1 MGTNQSN
8 CYHDYPKLE
17 ENMVSTVRCHHI
29 RNDDNINAFLY
40 ILLSTILTEVDH
52 RQMLSCMEVR
62 SKKKKHISKRSNSRN
77 IGTTKRCNIAAS
89 LFCNRSDSPYGISA
103 SLKTQLNWNLVSS
116 LYPQQIVFL
125 IASLVCLFTSL
136 RKEDF
141 TTFKCKS
148 RKAISLSANIYGDDM
163 S

>member
-1 MGTNQSN
+1 
-8 CYHDYPKLE
+8 
-17 ENMVSTVRCHHI
+17 MVSTVRCHHI
-29 RNDDNINAFLY
+29 RNDDNSNAFLY

-103 SLKTQLNWNLVSS
+103 SLKTQLN
-116 LYPQQIVFL
+116 
-125 IASLVCLFTSL
+125 
-136 RKEDF
+136 
-141 TTFKCKS
+141 
-148 RKAISLSANIYGDDM
+148 
-163 S
+163 

>member
-29 RNDDNINAFLY
+29 RNDDNSNAFLY

-62 SKKKKHISKRSNSRN
+62 SKKKKKHISKRSNSRN

-103 SLKTQLNWNLVSS
+103 SLKTQLNWNWFLPFILNKLYS
-116 LYPQQIVFL
+116 LLLRLFPTEGRFYNLQMQI
-125 IASLVCLFTSL
+125 SQSYFT
-136 RKEDF
+136 F
-141 TTFKCKS
+141 C
-148 RKAISLSANIYGDDM
+148 
-163 S
+163 